1 MPRLIGASPYAP
13 PMRVRAAQL
22 EPEAMDAAAAD
33 PAALRRA
40 LRFIRR
46 INQMLGYNT
55 ATIHGVR
62 AFFGVEAGSGIGRGG
77 SLLDVCCGSADLLE
91 RWEQVPDVLGPTR
104 YVGLDFHATTLA
116 VAHEWR
122 PGATLVRGD
131 ALRLPFADNSFDVT
145 VCQMALHHFDADGAA
160 TILREMDRV
169 SRRGWVVA
177 DLLRRRRALA
187 WITLFS
193 LFASPMVRHDART
206 SVRQGWRRAEVEDLC
221 KAAGVAATYRPMF
234 GHRFMLVGRKT

>member
-1 MPRLIGASPYAP
+1 MPRLVGARLVGSRSYAAA
-13 PMRVRAAQL
+13 MRERAVNL

-33 PAALRRA
+33 PAELRRA
-40 LRFIRR
+40 LLFIRR
-46 INQMLGYNT
+46 VNRLLRYNAATAKALRSLG
-55 ATIHGVR
+55 GDSV
-62 AFFGVEAGSGIGRGG
+62 
-77 SLLDVCCGSADLLE
+77 LDVCCGSADFE
-91 RWEQVPDVLGPTR
+91 AKGFR

-116 VAHEWR
+116 VARDWR

-131 ALRLPFADNSFDVT
+131 ALRLPFADGSFDVA
-145 VCQMALHHFDADGAA
+145 VCQLALHHFDTRTAA
-160 TILREMDRV
+160 TVLREMDRV

-206 SVRQGWRRAEVEDLC
+206 SVRQGWRRQEVEALC
-221 KAAGVAATYRPMF
+221 QTAGVAATYRPMF
-234 GHRFMLVGRKT
+234 GHRFMLVGRNNLSLCNR

>member
-1 MPRLIGASPYAP
+1 
-13 PMRVRAAQL
+13 
-22 EPEAMDAAAAD
+22 MDAAAAD

-40 LRFIRR
+40 LSFIRR
-46 INQMLGYNT
+46 VNKLLRYNAAT
-55 ATIHGVR
+55 AKAVR
-62 AFFGVEAGSGIGRGG
+62 EIGGG
-77 SLLDVCCGSADLLE
+77 TVLDVCCGSADFDAAGL
-91 RWEQVPDVLGPTR
+91 R
-104 YVGLDFHATTLA
+104 YTGLDFHDTTLSIA
-116 VAHEWR
+116 RQWR

-131 ALRLPFADNSFDVT
+131 ALRLPFADNSFDVA
-145 VCQMALHHFDADGAA
+145 VCQLALHHFDTAAAA
-160 TILREMDRV
+160 TVLREMNRV

-206 SVRQGWRRAEVEDLC
+206 SVRQGWRRPEVEALR

-234 GHRFMLVGRKT
+234 GHRFMLVGRKA